1 MTGAVFSLAA
11 PGNCTVCYILV
22 YRCYSLVTWLK
33 ALGASRKKNSRG
45 STPPWFWSRGQ
56 VGRGTQAQYNAA
68 TGPYWPKG
76 ARAKKKDVENSPLAQ
91 PALWCSGIADGLQ
104 A

>member
-33 ALGASRKKNSRG
+33 ALGTSRKKKLVQWLDHLAATSLVSFLDAMSLTSTVPFEG
-45 STPPWFWSRGQ
+45 SAKDMDASVDTVGWAGSWAS
-56 VGRGTQAQYNAA
+56 GRG
-68 TGPYWPKG
+68 
-76 ARAKKKDVENSPLAQ
+76 
-91 PALWCSGIADGLQ
+91 
-104 A
+104 